1 MMHESQPPCFG
12 DRAASLHFGW
22 RRGSTASCALR
33 RGRGGAGSVAD
44 SPLPATLVR
53 RGGRRL
59 LHRKAAK
66 IWCKQRPH
74 GVRGCRDRL
83 IERRLNAVREC
94 SAPQSRD
101 VPLRIADY
109 CIAAMLVLGM
119 LGAAAAQ
126 NKVQGALQGQNNG
139 QPVHIEAMTLEIRD
153 KDKTATFS
161 GNVKVV
167 QGDTTMR
174 CRTLVVFYGPEEGA
188 GATKAAAAPTSTESQ
203 AAPGMPQGGSIRR
216 AEARGDVTVVS
227 KDQNASGDLG
237 VYDMKKKTITLTGNV
252 VVSQGKNVLHG
263 ERVVVDTVT
272 GDARID
278 SGVAAH
284 DGVGSGVTP
293 RDRVRVLIV
302 PGKDTKG
309 APTNT
314 MSFEAPSHPH

>member
-1 MMHESQPPCFG
+1 M
-12 DRAASLHFGW
+12 
-22 RRGSTASCALR
+22 
-33 RGRGGAGSVAD
+33 
-44 SPLPATLVR
+44 
-53 RGGRRL
+53 
-59 LHRKAAK
+59 
-66 IWCKQRPH
+66 
-74 GVRGCRDRL
+74 
-83 IERRLNAVREC
+83 REC

-101 VPLRIADY
+101 FPLRIADY
-109 CIAAMLVLGM
+109 CLAAMLVLGR

-126 NKVQGALQGQNNG
+126 NQVQGALQGQNNG
-139 QPVHIEAMTLEIRD
+139 QPIHIEAMTLEIRD

-188 GATKAAAAPTSTESQ
+188 GATKAAAAPTSTETL

-278 SGVAAH
+278 SGVTAH
-284 DGVGSGVTP
+284 DGVGSGIAP

>member
-1 MMHESQPPCFG
+1 
-12 DRAASLHFGW
+12 
-22 RRGSTASCALR
+22 
-33 RGRGGAGSVAD
+33 
-44 SPLPATLVR
+44 
-53 RGGRRL
+53 
-59 LHRKAAK
+59 
-66 IWCKQRPH
+66 
-74 GVRGCRDRL
+74 
-83 IERRLNAVREC
+83 
-94 SAPQSRD
+94 
-101 VPLRIADY
+101 
-109 CIAAMLVLGM
+109 MLVWGM

-126 NKVQGALQGQNNG
+126 NQVQGALQGQNNG
-139 QPVHIEAMTLEIRD
+139 QPIHIEAMTLEIRD

-161 GNVKVV
+161 GNVRVV

-188 GATKAAAAPTSTESQ
+188 GAIKAAAAPTSTESQ

-278 SGVAAH
+278 SGVTAH
-284 DGVGSGVTP
+284 DGVGAGVTP

-302 PGKDTKG
+302 PGKDAKG
-309 APTNT
+309 APTSN

>member
-1 MMHESQPPCFG
+1 M
-12 DRAASLHFGW
+12 
-22 RRGSTASCALR
+22 
-33 RGRGGAGSVAD
+33 
-44 SPLPATLVR
+44 
-53 RGGRRL
+53 
-59 LHRKAAK
+59 
-66 IWCKQRPH
+66 
-74 GVRGCRDRL
+74 
-83 IERRLNAVREC
+83 
-94 SAPQSRD
+94 
-101 VPLRIADY
+101 RIADY
-109 CIAAMLVLGM
+109 CLAAMLVLGM
-119 LGAAAAQ
+119 PGAAAAQ
-126 NKVQGALQGQNNG
+126 NQVQGALPGQNNG

-188 GATKAAAAPTSTESQ
+188 GATKAAAAPTSTERQ
-203 AAPGMPQGGSIRR
+203 AAPGMPQRGNIRR

>member
-1 MMHESQPPCFG
+1 M
-12 DRAASLHFGW
+12 
-22 RRGSTASCALR
+22 
-33 RGRGGAGSVAD
+33 
-44 SPLPATLVR
+44 
-53 RGGRRL
+53 
-59 LHRKAAK
+59 
-66 IWCKQRPH
+66 
-74 GVRGCRDRL
+74 
-83 IERRLNAVREC
+83 
-94 SAPQSRD
+94 
-101 VPLRIADY
+101 RIAEY
-109 CIAAMLVLGM
+109 CLAAMLVLGM
-119 LGAAAAQ
+119 PGAAAAENQ
-126 NKVQGALQGQNNG
+126 VQGGLQGQNNG

-252 VVSQGKNVLHG
+252 VISQGKNVVRG
-263 ERVVVDTVT
+263 ERVVVDTTT
-272 GDARID
+272 GDAR
-278 SGVAAH
+278 VE
-284 DGVGSGVTP
+284 SGVTAHDP
-293 RDRVRVLIV
+293 AKSGVTAHDRVRVLIV
-302 PGKDTKG
+302 PAKDAKG

-314 MSFEAPSHPH
+314 MTFEEAPSHPP

>member
-1 MMHESQPPCFG
+1 
-12 DRAASLHFGW
+12 
-22 RRGSTASCALR
+22 
-33 RGRGGAGSVAD
+33 
-44 SPLPATLVR
+44 
-53 RGGRRL
+53 
-59 LHRKAAK
+59 
-66 IWCKQRPH
+66 
-74 GVRGCRDRL
+74 
-83 IERRLNAVREC
+83 
-94 SAPQSRD
+94 
-101 VPLRIADY
+101 
-109 CIAAMLVLGM
+109 MLVLGRSA
-119 LGAAAAQ
+119 GPKQWSAGPHRSDDAG
-126 NKVQGALQGQNNG
+126 NPGQGQDSDVLR
-139 QPVHIEAMTLEIRD
+139 QR
-153 KDKTATFS
+153 
-161 GNVKVV
+161 
-167 QGDTTMR
+167 QGGPGRHDDEMPNPCRVLRAGRR
-174 CRTLVVFYGPEEGA
+174 CGRFLGRR
-188 GATKAAAAPTSTESQ
+188 PTSTESQ